1 VFVLSADVLFLFCH
15 LKSLWLFSRHVHKQE
30 FNCKSMECC
39 EAVETA
45 RDLFHFVVMPGF
57 LFCVLLLCIC
67 VGFVT
72 GICAVELVL

>member
-1 VFVLSADVLFLFCH
+1 MFVLSADVLFLFCH

-57 LFCVLLLCIC
+57 FVLCFVSMYLCWLC
-67 VGFVT
+67 NWHL
-72 GICAVELVL
+72 CC

>member
-1 VFVLSADVLFLFCH
+1 
-15 LKSLWLFSRHVHKQE
+15 
-30 FNCKSMECC
+30 MECY

-45 RDLFHFVVMPGF
+45 RDLFHFVVIPVLSFF
-57 LFCVLLLCIC
+57 LFSVMFLCIC